1 MTDLKPG
8 AQSSE
13 TYFALAMAAAIVAAD
28 PVFAWP
34 LSVLGATVYGVRQIA
49 KVLVARGGG
58 E

>member
-1 MTDLKPG
+1 MKPG